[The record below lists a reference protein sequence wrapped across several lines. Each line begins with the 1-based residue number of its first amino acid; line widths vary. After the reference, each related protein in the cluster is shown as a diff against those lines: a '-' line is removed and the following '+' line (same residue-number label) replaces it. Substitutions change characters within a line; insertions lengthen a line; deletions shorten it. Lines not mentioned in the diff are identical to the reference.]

1 MTEQS
6 TLYVL
11 TAAATFLV
19 IFTIAN
25 VLILNSF
32 MIKVRTWQ
40 GEIEKIVKESFL
52 NIIKEIK
59 K

>member
-25 VLILNSF
+25 IMILSAF
-32 MIKVRTWQ
+32 MGKVRTWQ
-40 GEIEKIVKESFL
+40 NEMEKIVKDSFL
-52 NIIKEIK
+52 DIIKEIK

>member
-1 MTEQS
+1 MTQQS

-40 GEIEKIVKESFL
+40 QEIEKIVKDSFL
-52 NIIKEIK
+52 DIIKEIK